1 MKLSRLGICGIIG
14 LLSYTAMVV
23 FSPLAYPGYDW
34 MSMAVSE
41 LGAVGA
47 PSQGLAAQLNSLFGP
62 CSVVSIMAVCVAV
75 AGSKVKKLRLG
86 VYLFAAMEWLCSVG
100 YECFPWI
107 SDAGG
112 LVFQNIMHLLVT
124 VLVVVFS
131 IASLI
136 LIALGAKQDGKKS
149 LAIWAAACLGAMF
162 IGAIGTNIMPEAVF
176 GIFERIS
183 TFSAVVFNAVMGW
196 YLFTGRFDE
205 QKGNSNFVLADQSLQ
220 VVGRNGDYV

>member
-1 MKLSRLGICGIIG
+1 MKLSKLGICGIIG

-47 PSQGLAAQLNSLFGP
+47 PSQGLATQLNSLFGP

-75 AGSKVKKLRLG
+75 AGSKTKKLRLG

-107 SDAGG
+107 SDAEG

-124 VLVVVFS
+124 ILVVVFS

-162 IGAIGTNIMPEAVF
+162 IGAIGINTMPETVF

-196 YLFTGRFDE
+196 YLLTGRFE
-205 QKGNSNFVLADQSLQ
+205 N
-220 VVGRNGDYV
+220 